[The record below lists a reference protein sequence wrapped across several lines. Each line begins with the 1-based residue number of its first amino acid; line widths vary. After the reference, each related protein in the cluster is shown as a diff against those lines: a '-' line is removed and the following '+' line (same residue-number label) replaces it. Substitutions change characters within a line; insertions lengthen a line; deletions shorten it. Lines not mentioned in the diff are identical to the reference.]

1 MTIAVFLFHRDL
13 RLTDNRAFAA
23 AVAWARD
30 RAGGTLLPLFVFT
43 PAQVGRG
50 NPYKSRP
57 AIQFMID
64 SLEDLD
70 DTIRHHG
77 ARMYFAYGQTVDV
90 LASLGDR
97 LGAVFET
104 RDYTP
109 FAKVREADIRAFC
122 ETRGITH
129 EAIDDLYLTTPG
141 TVRTGGGKTYQKF
154 TPFWEAAKRQTVPK
168 PAPSPSPSEIPWF
181 RGPLRGLLGSTTLT
195 EMFKTYVG
203 KRRLS
208 GVQRGGRSEGLKN
221 LASVAADYHE
231 AHDFLAAHTAQLSAH
246 NHFGTVSIR
255 EVYWGA
261 PIGGEALA
269 AFRRQLYWRDFY
281 GHIMADFEGLYGVG
295 PWEFQA
301 PKGWRSE
308 KEKKVF
314 EAWSRG
320 ETGVEL
326 VDAAMK
332 QLLATGFMHNRA
344 RLVAASWLVKDMGV
358 QWRWGERF
366 FAQHLVDYDPAQ
378 NMMNWIWV
386 ASVLPFAS
394 APFRRHDP
402 ERTAAKLDADG
413 AYRRRWLGTERT

>member
-1 MTIAVFLFHRDL
+1 MSVIAVVLFHRDL
-13 RLTDNRAFAA
+13 RLVDHGALTAA
-23 AVAWARD
+23 AAWAE
-30 RAGGTLLPLFVFT
+30 AQGATVLPLFVFT

-50 NPYKSRP
+50 NPYKSKP

-64 SLEDLD
+64 SLEDLEVSLKSRGSRLYVAYA
-70 DTIRHHG
+70 DTV
-77 ARMYFAYGQTVDV
+77 AV
-90 LASLGDR
+90 LKSLGAR

-109 FAKVREADIRAFC
+109 FAKQREAAIRAVC
-122 ETRGITH
+122 EERGAVF
-129 EAIDDLYLTTPG
+129 EAVEDLYLTAPG
-141 TVRTGGGKTYQKF
+141 SVITGGGKTYQKF
-154 TPFWEAAKRQTVPK
+154 TPFWEAAKKLTVPK
-168 PAPSPSPSEIPWF
+168 PTGVPNRVPWF
-181 RGPLRGLLGSTTLT
+181 SGRLVGLEGATTLAKMRQ
-195 EMFKTYVG
+195 EYVG
-203 KRRLS
+203 KHRLA
-208 GVQRGGRSEGLKN
+208 GVQRGGRTEGLKN
-221 LASVAADYHE
+221 LASVAKDYHE
-231 AHDFLAAHTAQLSAH
+231 AHDYLDAHTAQLSAH
-246 NHFGTVSIR
+246 NHFGTLSIR
-255 EVYWGA
+255 EVYWEV

-281 GHIMADFEGLYGVG
+281 GHIMADFKGLYGVD

-301 PKGWRSE
+301 PSGWRSD
-308 KEKKVF
+308 KEREVF

-320 ETGVEL
+320 ATGVEL
-326 VDAAMK
+326 VDAAMR

-402 ERTAAKLDADG
+402 ERTAAKLDPTG
-413 AYRRRWLGTERT
+413 TYRRRWLSNH

>member
-1 MTIAVFLFHRDL
+1 MSVVVFIFHRDL
-13 RLTDNRAFAA
+13 RLTDSRAFAA

-30 RAGGTLLPLFVFT
+30 HAGTVLPLFVFT
-43 PAQVGRG
+43 PDQVGRP

-57 AIQFMID
+57 AIQFMIE
-64 SLEDLD
+64 SLEELE
-70 DTIRHHG
+70 DTIAVSGGRL
-77 ARMYFAYGQTVDV
+77 RVAYGDTVAV
-90 LASLGDR
+90 LGSLKGVC
-97 LGAVFET
+97 AVFET

-109 FAKVREADIRAFC
+109 YAKMREAAIKTWSDAH
-122 ETRGITH
+122 GVYYD
-129 EAIDDLYLTTPG
+129 AIDDIYLTQPG
-141 TVRTGGGKTYQKF
+141 TVHTGGGKTYQKF
-154 TPFWEAAKRQTVPK
+154 TPFWEVAKRRAVPK
-168 PAPSPSPSEIPWF
+168 PEGVPRAVPWHTGQI
-181 RGPLRGLLGSTTLT
+181 RGMLGSTTLFK
-195 EMFKTYVG
+195 MFKQLVG
-203 KRRLS
+203 EKRLT
-208 GVQRGGRSEGLKN
+208 GIQQGGRSEGLKN
-221 LASVAADYHE
+221 LASVAANYHE
-231 AHDFLAAHTAQLSAH
+231 AHDFLGAHTAQLSAH

-261 PIGGEALA
+261 PIRGDALA

-281 GHIMADFEGLYGVG
+281 GHIMADFERLYSVG

-301 PKGWRSE
+301 PSGWRSE

-326 VDAAMK
+326 VDAGMR

-344 RLVAASWLVKDMGV
+344 RLVVASWLVKDMGV
-358 QWRWGERF
+358 HWRWGERF

-413 AYRRRWLGTERT
+413 TYRRRWLSTE